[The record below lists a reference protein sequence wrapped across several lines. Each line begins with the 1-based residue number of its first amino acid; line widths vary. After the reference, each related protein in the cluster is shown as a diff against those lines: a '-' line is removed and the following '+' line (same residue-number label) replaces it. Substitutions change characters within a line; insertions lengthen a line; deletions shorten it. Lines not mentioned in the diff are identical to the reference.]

1 MKVGLRFLL
10 TPISES
16 SQCWLRIYGFSFF
29 IQVVIFLVLGMM
41 NVFGFLYP
49 EHFGHYVRRLKV
61 LLKIFILA
69 GSHLV

>member
-1 MKVGLRFLL
+1 MDSL
-10 TPISES
+10 
-16 SQCWLRIYGFSFF
+16 FF
-29 IQVVIFLVLGMM
+29 IQVVISLVLGMM

-49 EHFGHYVRRLKV
+49 EHFGHYVRRLEV

>member
-1 MKVGLRFLL
+1 MDSL
-10 TPISES
+10 
-16 SQCWLRIYGFSFF
+16 FF

-49 EHFGHYVRRLKV
+49 EHFGHYVRRLEV

-69 GSHLV
+69 GSHPWDACSGQLLWALVSMSS